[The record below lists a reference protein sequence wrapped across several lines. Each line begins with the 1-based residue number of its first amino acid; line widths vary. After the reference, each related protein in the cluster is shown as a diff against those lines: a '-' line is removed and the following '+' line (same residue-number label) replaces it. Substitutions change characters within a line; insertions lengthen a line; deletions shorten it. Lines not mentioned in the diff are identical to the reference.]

1 MDAGSRIGQV
11 GLVGRVGQVGQEGQE
26 GQEGS
31 RRFVGAGSMP
41 QRFLDLLEQHGYNF
55 FTGVPCSLF
64 AGVTRILDAEPRYGY
79 ISAVRE
85 DSAIG
90 LAAGAYLGGRQP
102 VVFMQNS
109 GLGVSVNAL
118 ASLNQIYGIPVLLV
132 VSWRGEGGRDAPEHL
147 VMGAVMEDFLRLL
160 GIPYVPLVPGTLG
173 RDVEDLTRIMR
184 ETRQPVALIV
194 SKGMLE

>member
-1 MDAGSRIGQV
+1 LSAEARSAKAGRAE
-11 GLVGRVGQVGQEGQE
+11 RQEGKTTTLSQ
-26 GQEGS
+26 Q
-31 RRFVGAGSMP
+31 
-41 QRFLDLLEQHGYNF
+41 FLDLLELQGYNF

-79 ISAVRE
+79 VSAVRE

-90 LAAGAYLGGRQP
+90 IAAGASLGGAQP

-118 ASLNQIYGIPVLLV
+118 MSLNQIYGIPALLV

-147 VMGAVMEDFLRLL
+147 EMGAVMEDFLRLL
-160 GIPYVPLVPGTLG
+160 RLPYKRLTSDGMA
-173 RDVEDLTRIMR
+173 RDVEELTRLMR
-184 ETRQPVALIV
+184 ETGKPVALV
-194 SKGMLE
+194 VGAGLLQ

>member
-1 MDAGSRIGQV
+1 
-11 GLVGRVGQVGQEGQE
+11 
-26 GQEGS
+26 
-31 RRFVGAGSMP
+31 MP
-41 QRFLDLLEQHGYNF
+41 QRFLDLLEQLGYNF

-64 AGVTRILDAEPRYGY
+64 EGVTRILDADPRYGY

-118 ASLNQIYGIPVLLV
+118 VSLNQIYDMPALLV
-132 VSWRGEGGRDAPEHL
+132 VSWRGQDGRDAPEHR

-160 GIPYVPLVPGTLG
+160 RIPFAVLDLRTLD
-173 RDVEDLTRIMR
+173 RDLDALSRTMH
-184 ETRQPVALIV
+184 ETSKPVALLV
-194 SKGMLE
+194 PKGTLQ